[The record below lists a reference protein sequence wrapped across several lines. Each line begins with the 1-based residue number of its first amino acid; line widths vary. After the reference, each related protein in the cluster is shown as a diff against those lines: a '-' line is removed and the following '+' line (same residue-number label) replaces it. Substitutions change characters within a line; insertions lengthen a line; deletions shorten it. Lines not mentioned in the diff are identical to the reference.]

1 MKGDIVIVPN
11 SELAKKGEELRV
23 VMSDKSFYSQFSD
36 YNLSIVICAIVNGTN
51 KEFGWNIN
59 ENDDISYIRQNLFSS
74 RSILGKIIN
83 YLFGVFQ
90 ALRVVHKHK
99 NFYLFMPG
107 NVSLIYGLILS
118 FFRKEYGIY
127 MRGDYTQS
135 YLHPIYRFVVRKAKF
150 VIVTGNFLGHKVR
163 TINNR
168 TLSVVPMVI
177 TSCEDLC
184 SERNLP
190 VDRPIRFLFVGRPS
204 REKGIFELLQSCVKL
219 KESGLEFELNII
231 GDNGKESKLELLRF
245 IKDNDLINHVKLEG
259 SVNQPERLKSI
270 FMYSDVFV
278 LPSYH
283 EGFPRV
289 VYEAMT
295 FGLPMILTDIQS
307 YKFTFKHNVH
317 CELVAVKD
325 SACLFLSMKALS
337 GDAVKYKMYSSRGL
351 NMMKNNYRYFV
362 REKNHARQVI
372 SELKL

>member
-11 SELAKKGEELRV
+11 SELAKKGDELRV

-59 ENDDISYIRQNLFSS
+59 ENDDISYVRQNVFSS
-74 RSILGKIIN
+74 RNILGKIIN
-83 YLFGVFQ
+83 YVFGVFQ
-90 ALRVVHKHK
+90 ALRVVHQHR

-107 NVSLIYGLILS
+107 NVSLIYGLILL

-135 YLHPIYRFVVRKAKF
+135 YLHPVYRFVVGKAKF
-150 VIVTGNFLGHKVR
+150 VIVTGNFLGHNVR
-163 TINNR
+163 KINKR
-168 TLSVVPMVI
+168 TLLVVPMVI
-177 TSCEDLC
+177 TSYEDLW

-190 VDRPIRFLFVGRPS
+190 IDRPIRFLFVGRPS
-204 REKGIFELLQSCVKL
+204 REKGIFELLQSCIKL

-245 IKDNDLINHVKLEG
+245 IKVNNLINHVNLQG
-259 SVNQPERLKSI
+259 SVNQPERLKSM

-307 YKFTFKHNVH
+307 YKFTFEHNVH
-317 CELVAVKD
+317 CELVDVKD
-325 SACLFLSMKALS
+325 SACLYLSMKELS
-337 GDAVKYKMYSSRGL
+337 CDAVKYKMYSRRGL

-372 SELKL
+372 SELNL